1 MSANHSDN
9 IIFSLLDDD
18 LFIRWVLY
26 PTPELN
32 LYWQEQINKNEELK
46 SNIYTLK
53 DIINKLKIKEPTL
66 SQDDRMAI
74 WNKIEQN
81 TLHKTKKKPARRVW
95 LQVASIAAVIALLVG
110 GYWVFVQNQGTLTET
125 DYTSIIV
132 KDEQF
137 IRSDDVVLTLPDNKK
152 VAVDSSNIIYNKE
165 GISNIHSEQAKAE
178 TDKLQLNQLTVPYG
192 KTISL
197 TLSDGTKMWV
207 NSGSRVI
214 YPSVFGK
221 DKREI
226 FVSGEIYL
234 DVVKNPDLPFIVKT
248 NHINVN
254 VLGTKFNVSA
264 YDNESTQSVV
274 LVSGAVGVKS
284 NELKGNYNI
293 LPNQKFS
300 YQASSKEVNI
310 QKVDVNNY
318 ISWIQGYLLLNSE
331 NLDSVLQ
338 KLERHY
344 NISFSYDSNK
354 LKDIRVSG
362 KLDLHGGIEG
372 VLKYIAITVPIN
384 YSING
389 KTIKIELKS

>member
-9 IIFSLLDDD
+9 IIISLLDDD
-18 LFIRWVLY
+18 LFIRWILY

-32 LYWQEQINKNEELK
+32 LYWQEQIDKNEELK

-81 TLHKTKKKPARRVW
+81 TLHKTKKKSTRSVW
-95 LQVASIAAVIALLVG
+95 LQVASIAAVIALLIG
-110 GYWVFVQNQGTLTET
+110 GYWIFIQNQGTLTET

-137 IRSDDVVLTLPDNKK
+137 IRSDDIVLTLPDNKK
-152 VAVDSSNIIYNKE
+152 VAVDSSNIVYNKE
-165 GISNIHSEQAKAE
+165 GVSNIHSEQAKAE

-197 TLSDGTKMWV
+197 TLSDGTRMWV

-372 VLKYIAITVPIN
+372 VLKYISITVPIN
-384 YSING
+384 YNING
-389 KTIKIELKS
+389 KTVKIELKS

>member
-95 LQVASIAAVIALLVG
+95 LQAASIAAVIALLVG

-389 KTIKIELKS
+389 KTIKIELES